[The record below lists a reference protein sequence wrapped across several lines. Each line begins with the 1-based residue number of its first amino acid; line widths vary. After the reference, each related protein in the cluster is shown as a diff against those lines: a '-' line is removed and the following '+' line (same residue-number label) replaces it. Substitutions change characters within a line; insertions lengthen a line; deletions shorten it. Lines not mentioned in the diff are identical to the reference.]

1 MNNTTL
7 YTEVMLYYIRN
18 FKIIPPYQ
26 EDHQNMPII
35 PSPNAGHGF
44 PVLIRSSLFRILTV
58 AVTIKC
64 AKNAH
69 SNAQYIPVRGAVI
82 PILF

>member
-1 MNNTTL
+1 MNDTTL

-35 PSPNAGHGF
+35 PPPNAGHGF
-44 PVLIRSSLFRILTV
+44 AALIRSSLFRILTV
-58 AVTIKC
+58 VVTIKC
-64 AKNAH
+64 ARNAH

>member
-18 FKIIPPYQ
+18 FKIIP
-26 EDHQNMPII
+26 
-35 PSPNAGHGF
+35 SPNAGHGF
-44 PVLIRSSLFRILTV
+44 AALIRSSLFRILTV
-58 AVTIKC
+58 VVTMKC
-64 AKNAH
+64 ARNAH
-69 SNAQYIPVRGAVI
+69 SNAQYIPVRAAVT